1 MGRVWPALHVRQEES
16 VLSGPGSAAG
26 PAEAAQ
32 GVNKECGK
40 VGARL
45 QPLPHSLSQ
54 ELFLMENEITW
65 MVSEDPPTSQFSSLW
80 FSPQCSVAVEMRAG
94 SQLGPGYQHHAQPKR
109 KKP

>member
-1 MGRVWPALHVRQEES
+1 MSIKLMG
-16 VLSGPGSAAG
+16 VLSG
-26 PAEAAQ
+26 AELLFL
-32 GVNKECGK
+32 GTDLNKECGK